1 MNDLQSISNG
11 ILAGMLA
18 ELARKKNPHS
28 DIIEEAARRL
38 RLMPSLKVA
47 TKVPTELLK
56 NGSPTEIIEE
66 LTIEIAHLK
75 RLLQG
80 W

>member
-1 MNDLQSISNG
+1 MSDLQSISNG
-11 ILAGMLA
+11 VLAGMLA

-28 DIIEEAARRL
+28 DILKETARRL
-38 RLMPSLKVA
+38 RLMPSHNVA

-56 NGSPTEIIEE
+56 NGSPTENIEA
-66 LTIEIAHLK
+66 LVTEITHLK

-80 W
+80 C

>member
-1 MNDLQSISNG
+1 MSDLQSISNG
-11 ILAGMLA
+11 VLAGMLA

-28 DIIEEAARRL
+28 DILEETARRL
-38 RLMPSLKVA
+38 RLMPSHKVA
-47 TKVPTELLK
+47 TKVNNEVLA
-56 NGSPTEIIEE
+56 NGAPDEIIAE
-66 LTIEIAHLK
+66 LVTEIAHLK